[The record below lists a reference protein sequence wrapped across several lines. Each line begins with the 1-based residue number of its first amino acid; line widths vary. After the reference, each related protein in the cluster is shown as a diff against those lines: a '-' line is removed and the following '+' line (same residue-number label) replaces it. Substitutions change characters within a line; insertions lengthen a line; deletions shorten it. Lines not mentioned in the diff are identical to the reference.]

1 VVDLLF
7 WFLVS
12 QTIAGLP
19 DMHPGTEVR
28 IVSVDLLT
36 VHASAQ
42 VQDNQLVL
50 QGDLGADS
58 EVRVLILQADAS
70 AQEAVDALGSKALFA
85 HISPSGNDILVQF
98 EEIDGPLSF
107 KKWLKE
113 ERGITFKMPKKAG
126 E

>member
-107 KKWLKE
+107 KKWLEE

>member
-1 VVDLLF
+1 MVDLLF

-28 IVSVDLLT
+28 IVSADLLT

-42 VQDNQLVL
+42 VQDNRLVL
-50 QGDLGADS
+50 QGDIEADS
-58 EVRVLILQADAS
+58 EVRVLILQPNAS
-70 AQEAVDALGSKALFA
+70 AEETADALGSKALFA

-98 EEIDGPLSF
+98 EEMGGPLSF
-107 KKWLKE
+107 EKWLKE
-113 ERGITFKMPKKAG
+113 ERGITFSMPKKAG

>member
-1 VVDLLF
+1 MVDLLF

-107 KKWLKE
+107 KKWLEE